1 MNSHML
7 NSFRCSGRGMAELP
21 RTVVLLLDLVPESM
35 VPLPHVLSAVGSLMA
50 PVGGLEPAGSE
61 LLFVWQ
67 LRQNTILPRGWL
79 AVLRV
84 RTSRHIGP
92 GKLQVWRASRQR
104 AILLDLLPLVDELV
118 GLVEPDG

>member
-1 MNSHML
+1 MYNRNKEYMALSMNSHML

-61 LLFVWQ
+61 LLFC
-67 LRQNTILPRGWL
+67 LAAPSEHNSPSWL
-79 AVLRV
+79 AGSAARAHKPPHHDTRTTLNTDIRMYVLMD
-84 RTSRHIGP
+84 SI
-92 GKLQVWRASRQR
+92 
-104 AILLDLLPLVDELV
+104 DL
-118 GLVEPDG
+118 

>member
-7 NSFRCSGRGMAELP
+7 NSFRCSGHGMAELP

-35 VPLPHVLSAVGSLMA
+35 VPLPHVLSAIGSLMA

-67 LRQNTILPRGWL
+67 LRQSTILPRGWL

-84 RTSRHIGP
+84 RTSRH
-92 GKLQVWRASRQR
+92 KY
-104 AILLDLLPLVDELV
+104 
-118 GLVEPDG
+118 

>member
-21 RTVVLLLDLVPESM
+21 RTVVLLLDPVLEPM
-35 VPLPHVLSAVGSLMA
+35 VPLPHVLGGVGSLMA
-50 PVGGLEPAGSE
+50 PVGGLEPAGGE

-67 LRQNTILPRGWL
+67 LRQSTLLPRGWL

-84 RTSRHIGP
+84 RTSRHIVP
-92 GKLQVWRASRQR
+92 QTDARECQSIRP
-104 AILLDLLPLVDELV
+104 ILWTVC
-118 GLVEPDG
+118 GNGHRHCH